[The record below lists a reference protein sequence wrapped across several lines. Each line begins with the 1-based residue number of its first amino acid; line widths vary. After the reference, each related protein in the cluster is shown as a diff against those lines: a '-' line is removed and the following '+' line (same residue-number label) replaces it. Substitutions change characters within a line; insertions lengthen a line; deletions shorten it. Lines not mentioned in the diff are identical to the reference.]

1 MLRLTFRYT
10 RDRYESLDYIFKIL
24 SATATVPFP
33 RSALARNLKL
43 VTRQRIVITTFTLQ
57 HTMVSYSVTLLHISL
72 LLQKSDSDSARS
84 TTRGGTV
91 AKPPGAQ
98 IRWVSLNVVYLASEL
113 SATHRRRAAGSQVAK
128 PNSSRAA
135 GAGGSSNTMLKLY
148 TDDSPGLR
156 VYVDCLFD
164 SNCEATFFFF
174 FRDPFIVL
182 VLSLSFI
189 GSIFFLHI
197 SAKVIRAFTK

>member
-1 MLRLTFRYT
+1 M
-10 RDRYESLDYIFKIL
+10 
-24 SATATVPFP
+24 
-33 RSALARNLKL
+33 
-43 VTRQRIVITTFTLQ
+43 
-57 HTMVSYSVTLLHISL
+57 
-72 LLQKSDSDSARS
+72 SDSDSPRANGSSRTS
-84 TTRGGTV
+84 STV

-98 IRWVSLNVVYLASEL
+98 L
-113 SATHRRRAAGSQVAK
+113 RRRAAGTQASK

-156 VYVDCLFD
+156 V
-164 SNCEATFFFF
+164 
-174 FRDPFIVL
+174 DPFIVL

>member
-1 MLRLTFRYT
+1 M
-10 RDRYESLDYIFKIL
+10 
-24 SATATVPFP
+24 
-33 RSALARNLKL
+33 
-43 VTRQRIVITTFTLQ
+43 
-57 HTMVSYSVTLLHISL
+57 
-72 LLQKSDSDSARS
+72 SDSDSSRPATARNGPS
-84 TTRGGTV
+84 SV

-98 IRWVSLNVVYLASEL
+98 IR
-113 SATHRRRAAGSQVAK
+113 RRAAGASQVSR

-156 VYVDCLFD
+156 V
-164 SNCEATFFFF
+164 
-174 FRDPFIVL
+174 DPFIVL